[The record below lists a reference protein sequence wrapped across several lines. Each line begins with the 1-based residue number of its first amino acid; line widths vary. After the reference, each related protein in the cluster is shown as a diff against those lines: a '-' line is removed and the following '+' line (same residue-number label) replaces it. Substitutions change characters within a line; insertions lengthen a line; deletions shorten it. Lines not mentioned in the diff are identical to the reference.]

1 MTEALIAIGAIIA
14 AVFAAWFGGRRS
26 AKTAQKLDALEDKA
40 DALETRNE
48 IDNRVARERD
58 GLTDRDARAVL
69 AHNEFGRIKCGW

>member
-58 GLTDRDARAVL
+58 ARDKLRTDW
-69 AHNEFGRIKCGW
+69 GQ

>member
-1 MTEALIAIGAIIA
+1 MIDLYAILAALGAIIV

-58 GLTDRDARAVL
+58 ARDKLRTDW
-69 AHNEFGRIKCGW
+69 GQ

>member
-48 IDNRVARERD
+48 VDNRVARERD
-58 GLTDRDARAVL
+58 ARDRLRADW
-69 AHNEFGRIKCGW
+69 GQ

>member
-1 MTEALIAIGAIIA
+1 MIDIYAILAAIGATIA
-14 AVFAAWFGGRRS
+14 AIGAAWFGGRRS

-58 GLTDRDARAVL
+58 ARDKLRTDW
-69 AHNEFGRIKCGW
+69 GQ

>member
-14 AVFAAWFGGRRS
+14 AVFAAWFGG
-26 AKTAQKLDALEDKA
+26 TAQKMDALEDKA

-58 GLTDRDARAVL
+58 ARDKLRTDW
-69 AHNEFGRIKCGW
+69 GQ